1 MSGKIS
7 RIHIGGPQRC
17 KVLKWFYS
25 LTIETPLSEVHVL
38 YRVAFQF
45 VCMLLLF
52 LSFITGAVLTAIWP
66 PGCKDVNQG
75 DHSTD
80 NVKFPDGSVTPPRHS
95 AS

>member
-7 RIHIGGPQRC
+7 RIHIGGPQHC

-45 VCMLLLF
+45 VLVCLYVIVVF
-52 LSFITGAVLTAIWP
+52 VLHYRCCFNCYLAP
-66 PGCKDVNQG
+66 EPQLGC
-75 DHSTD
+75 
-80 NVKFPDGSVTPPRHS
+80 
-95 AS
+95 